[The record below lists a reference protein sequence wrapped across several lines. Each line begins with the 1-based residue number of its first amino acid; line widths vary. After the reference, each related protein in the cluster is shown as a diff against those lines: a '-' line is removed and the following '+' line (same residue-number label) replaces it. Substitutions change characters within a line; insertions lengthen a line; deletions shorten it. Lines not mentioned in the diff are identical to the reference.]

1 MRILIDQTLGIPVP
15 KGMKVIIREPALKKN
30 RKLEDIIEKQENRML
45 KTRLPVIKRTTEDE
59 LAQIGAHLKK
69 HKRILY
75 IYDSKMTD
83 EGALKRVR
91 NWYLPEYTLQIVDGS
106 SHRAYAL
113 YLLKMI
119 EEGYSPSITLPPA
132 NGHLISNV
140 KKITAS
146 NYQKIGRK
154 PKKKFYLLSG
164 EQLEHKKSETNT
176 ILLEKLLKS
185 HPETRFIA
193 VGNTDVPEMDKLDY
207 YPLEKWAFPNSV
219 NYLSIFPLPERSDRN

>member
-1 MRILIDQTLGIPVP
+1 MRILIDQTLGLPVP
-15 KGMKVIIREPALKKN
+15 KGMKAIIREPSLKKN
-30 RKLEDIIEKQENRML
+30 QKLEEIIEKRENRLL
-45 KTRLPVIKRTTEDE
+45 KTRLPILKRTMEDE
-59 LAQIGAHLKK
+59 LAQLGSYLNKNR
-69 HKRILY
+69 RILY

-106 SHRAYAL
+106 QHRAYAL

-119 EEGYSPSITLPPA
+119 GEGHSLSRALPPV

-154 PKKKFYLLSG
+154 PNKKFFLSSG
-164 EQLEHKKSETNT
+164 EQLENRKSETNT
-176 ILLEKLLKS
+176 ILLDKLLKS
-185 HPETRFIA
+185 HPETKFIA
-193 VGNTDVPEMDKLDY
+193 VGNTSIPEMENLEY